1 MNTDFDHTLPTEP
14 FDIIIIASGPA
25 GYIDKRG

>member
-14 FDIIIIASGPA
+14 FDIIIIVSGDA
-25 GYIDKRG
+25 DIDKRG